1 MVVVAGHDIKRDLQ
15 AVAGVHVF
23 KCGAEAK
30 VVLVTLNAVRV
41 KVVTLSQSAPP
52 HKKLKQGKRERTNST
67 VDGMLSEERQL
78 LQGKTTNNTIKKKK
92 KQRKWWWSKTA
103 LTHQGKNKLSVNVLG
118 NFGHAGSTG
127 DFPRLCVRRGFLFLM
142 VVRFAA

>member
-1 MVVVAGHDIKRDLQ
+1 MKVFAATMVVVAGHDIKRDLQ

-52 HKKLKQGKRERTNST
+52 HKKLKSVT
-67 VDGMLSEERQL
+67 LSLDE
-78 LQGKTTNNTIKKKK
+78 
-92 KQRKWWWSKTA
+92 
-103 LTHQGKNKLSVNVLG
+103 SVACEV
-118 NFGHAGSTG
+118 
-127 DFPRLCVRRGFLFLM
+127 
-142 VVRFAA
+142 

>member
-52 HKKLKQGKRERTNST
+52 HKKLKQGKRERTKERKKERTNST

-92 KQRKWWWSKTA
+92 SSESGGGAK
-103 LTHQGKNKLSVNVLG
+103 
-118 NFGHAGSTG
+118 
-127 DFPRLCVRRGFLFLM
+127 PR
-142 VVRFAA
+142 